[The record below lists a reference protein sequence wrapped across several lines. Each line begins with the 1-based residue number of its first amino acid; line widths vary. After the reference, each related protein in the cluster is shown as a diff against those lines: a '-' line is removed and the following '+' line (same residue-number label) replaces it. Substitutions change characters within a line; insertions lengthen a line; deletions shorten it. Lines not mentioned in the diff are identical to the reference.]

1 MIIGIADNMA
11 EYPKGILEMPM
22 CRKLDN
28 AKWCTIGIHQYRV
41 YIMFYKFYNV
51 MYIFSLDFG
60 PAFNLLPT
68 FFIEI

>member
-28 AKWCTIGIHQYRV
+28 AKWCTIGIHQYRA
-41 YIMFYKFYNV
+41 YIMCSTN
-51 MYIFSLDFG
+51 
-60 PAFNLLPT
+60 
-68 FFIEI
+68 FIM